1 MKTGGIVLE
10 RATPAD
16 LPAIV
21 ALLLAAD
28 LPHED
33 IDSQARHFL
42 VARED
47 GIVVGAV
54 GAEVVGADALLRSLV
69 VASSHRGG
77 GLGAAL
83 LRRLDAEAAAWGV
96 RRWWLL
102 TTSAR
107 GYFEARGFRVAPRA
121 EAPPAIRATGQFSG
135 GCCATASCLSRA
147 REEVA

>member
-10 RATPAD
+10 RATAAD
-16 LPAIV
+16 VPAIA
-21 ALLLAAD
+21 ALLGAAE

-33 IDSQARHFL
+33 VDPAARHFL

-47 GIVVGAV
+47 GVVVGAV
-54 GAEVVGADALLRSLV
+54 GAEVHGSDALLRSLV
-69 VASSHRGG
+69 VAPEHRGG

-83 LRRLDAEAAAWGV
+83 LRRLNAEAGAWGV

-107 GYFEARGFRVAPRA
+107 AYFEARGFRVTPRA
-121 EAPPAIRATGQFSG
+121 DAPAAIQATRQFRG
-135 GCCATASCLSRA
+135 GCCATALCLSRA
-147 REEVA
+147 REEAA